1 MGPRSGRRGGSGIA
15 RGRRSTCR
23 GGSWSRWQS
32 QDRTR
37 SSEEFST
44 AHLSVANVAWLVVG
58 FAEKNNLSFFFELF
72 VEYAFFDLCI
82 SPLQMIPSA
91 LSVKSITVD
100 ARSSVPP
107 VVNAKTNRDESSE
120 EEDADTGRFVCGGF
134 NLGGGGNV
142 LGGAGESESNIEKF
156 RRSHK
161 CGLFSLRT
169 SRSFNV
175 SNITPE

>member
-1 MGPRSGRRGGSGIA
+1 
-15 RGRRSTCR
+15 
-23 GGSWSRWQS
+23 
-32 QDRTR
+32 
-37 SSEEFST
+37 
-44 AHLSVANVAWLVVG
+44 
-58 FAEKNNLSFFFELF
+58 
-72 VEYAFFDLCI
+72 
-82 SPLQMIPSA
+82 MIPSA